1 MKLNGYEYLEAHEQ
15 RTTLFR
21 SNAIKYNV
29 SPAHHSVAVSGPH
42 RIAVKVIGI

>member
-15 RTTLFR
+15 RATLFR

-29 SPAHHSVAVSGPH
+29 SPARHLVASSGPH
-42 RIAVKVIGI
+42 LISVEVIGI